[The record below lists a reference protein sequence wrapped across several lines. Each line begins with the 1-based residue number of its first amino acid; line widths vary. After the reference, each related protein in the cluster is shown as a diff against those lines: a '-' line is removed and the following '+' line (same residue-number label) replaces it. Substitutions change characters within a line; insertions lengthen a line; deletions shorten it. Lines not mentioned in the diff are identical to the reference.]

1 MSKEQTSLIV
11 DIRKNFNSFL
21 PIIRNGWVIKLTTY
35 KETNILLLF
44 NSLHTGQSFIRYFD
58 NEEDAIIYI
67 NMVIIRGAYDNI
79 SI

>member
-1 MSKEQTSLIV
+1 MSKKQTSLIKE
-11 DIRKNFNSFL
+11 IKENISSFS
-21 PIIRNGWVIKLTTY
+21 PIIRNGWFIKLSTY

-44 NSLHTGQSFIRYFD
+44 NSLHTGQSFVRYFD
-58 NEEDAIIYI
+58 NEEDAITYI